1 MIQQYARR
9 LSSNESFLALA
20 GVVLLLFAIC
30 MSYYAEHSC
39 WEFDASFTWNR
50 VSAILGL
57 IAEISIIRSYFKVK
71 SHWYVELPLGLLA
84 VFAPLAI
91 IFMNYNIFCHPQL
104 LFLH

>member
-1 MIQQYARR
+1 MIQQYAGKRFT
-9 LSSNESFLALA
+9 SEGFLALA
-20 GVVLLLFAIC
+20 GVALLFTAIC